1 MKDPMVPPGV
11 TQASSPGVPA
21 RVAAG
26 PAQSPGG
33 RAKLQARTVV
43 VTDVTKHRPNGL
55 PPSRP
60 GTGELRGVR
69 SRLSDQVVCPG
80 RRAGAVARQGGAGRR
95 RPWRP
100 RTCPAQSRRSTGEV
114 TRRQTI
120 GRAEIP
126 DRSLYFKAST
136 LRMRGLL
143 ATASPVQLL
152 RFSSRTSTVQTGSE
166 NRRRT
171 AGRGCTAPSGLGIVL
186 LAGEDP
192 SPLPICRRYESSEGF
207 DRH

>member
-33 RAKLQARTVV
+33 RAKLQARAVV
-43 VTDVTKHRPNGL
+43 VTDVTKRRPNGL

-60 GTGELRGVR
+60 GPGELRGVR

-100 RTCPAQSRRSTGEV
+100 RTCPAQYRGGDTTSNHRARGDTRPVTVFQGVDLTDAWTSGDGFTCSTAAIQQSNVHGADRVGKSSAHGSKRLYGAERSGY
-114 TRRQTI
+114 
-120 GRAEIP
+120 RA
-126 DRSLYFKAST
+126 
-136 LRMRGLL
+136 
-143 ATASPVQLL
+143 
-152 RFSSRTSTVQTGSE
+152 
-166 NRRRT
+166 
-171 AGRGCTAPSGLGIVL
+171 AGR
-186 LAGEDP
+186 
-192 SPLPICRRYESSEGF
+192 
-207 DRH
+207 